1 MPAILW
7 HLVVMRYLRRLALLA
22 AALVCGGCFQM
33 TTVVHLNGD
42 GSGTIDHSMLITKAA
57 LAQIRQFSALAGGRG
72 QTIDFVSEDQAKRM
86 AETLGSGVSYISSEA
101 INTPLGEGRNSK
113 YAFADI
119 NTLRIS
125 PQPETPGGISVKT
138 QAFSTDSNAITCSFA
153 RDPNG
158 NAILKIN
165 LPELNLQ
172 SALGNANTGD
182 ARITQQLA
190 MVRSLLAGARIL
202 IGVEPVGQ
210 LVKTTSPFVDGARVT
225 LLDVNLDQVLA
236 NEALIAQVQAAK
248 TPEETKAALSGVPGL
263 RIALEREVTIEFT
276 PPK

>member
-1 MPAILW
+1 MK
-7 HLVVMRYLRRLALLA
+7 HLHRLALLG
-22 AALVCGGCFQM
+22 AALACAGCFQM
-33 TTVVHLNGD
+33 TTIVHLNGD

-57 LAQIRQFSALAGGRG
+57 LAQIRQFSALGGRG
-72 QTIDFVSEDQAKRM
+72 QTIDFVSEEQARKM
-86 AETLGSGVSYISSEA
+86 AATLGPGVSYVSSEA

-125 PQPETPGGISVKT
+125 SQPEVPGGISVKT
-138 QAFSTDSNAITCSFA
+138 QAFSTNSNTITCSFA

-172 SALGNANTGD
+172 GALGNANTGD
-182 ARITQQLA
+182 AGITQQLA
-190 MVRSLLAGARIL
+190 MVRALLAGARIL
-202 IGVEPVGQ
+202 IGVEPAGQ
-210 LVKTTSPFVDGARVT
+210 LVKTTSPFVDGTRVT

-248 TPEETKAALSGVPGL
+248 TPEEIKTALTGVPGL

-276 PPK
+276 PAK